1 MRASPAARGPLILRR
16 YVLTFGT
23 QVLVAACG
31 IFNNFLIARAL
42 GPTGKGEVYLILL
55 LSNGLVYVFMA
66 GLDQAMIYHVG
77 RNLFPP
83 ERILRTATTLGLL
96 ASVFAVGVFLAFPSS
111 WRQAIARGLAGPLE
125 VVALAGVPPLFVT
138 TVWTYFALALN
149 RVRLYNFLRAV
160 PILGYTLLLTA
171 AYVVLPSRVMVFALA
186 WLISIFLAAVATFV
200 MVNREVPIRPGFDR
214 LFALRG
220 TAFGLKTH
228 LGTLLQFFN
237 YRFDGFLVNYWWGGA
252 QLGLYSVAVAIAEI
266 LWYIPQSASTVIGP
280 EVPRRDIAGAN
291 RLTSW
296 TCRNVLWVTAGS
308 AVVLYLVARPLIA
321 SLLPAF
327 VPSIPALALL
337 LPGVVTMC
345 VSRVIASDLIG
356 RGKPLL
362 STYVAGATAAL
373 AVVLY
378 FWWIPNYGMNGA
390 ALASTVIYSFS
401 ALLSLVVFVTQT
413 RVSFSQMLVPRVSD
427 LRRYAELYGD
437 LRGRLSRK
445 GEA

>member
-1 MRASPAARGPLILRR
+1 MPAARTSPILRR
-16 YVLTFGT
+16 YILTFVT
-23 QVLVAACG
+23 QVSVAACSL
-31 IFNNFLIARAL
+31 FNNFLTARAL
-42 GPTGKGEVYLILL
+42 GPEGKGTVYLIILL
-55 LSNGLVYVFMA
+55 CNVLVYVFMA
-66 GLDQAMIYHVG
+66 GLDQAMIYHIG
-77 RNLFPP
+77 RNLFPR

-96 ASVFAVGVFLAFPSS
+96 GSGLSVGTFLAFPAS
-111 WRQAIARGLAGPLE
+111 WRQAIARGLSGPLE
-125 VVALAGVPPLFVT
+125 VIALVGVPLLFVG
-138 TVWTYFALALN
+138 TVWTCFALALN
-149 RVRLYNFLRAV
+149 RIGLYNILKSA
-160 PILGYTLLLTA
+160 PILVYTLLLIA
-171 AYVVLPSRVMVFALA
+171 AYYSLPHRVMVFALA
-186 WLISIFLAAVATFV
+186 WLTSIFLACVAIFV
-200 MVNREVPIRPGFDR
+200 IVNREVPIRPGLDR
-214 LFALRG
+214 AFALRG

-237 YRFDGFLVNYWWGGA
+237 YRFDAFLVNYWWGGA
-252 QLGLYSVAVAIAEI
+252 QLGLYSVAFAIAEI

-280 EVPRRDIAGAN
+280 EVPRRDIEGAN

-321 SLLPAF
+321 NLLPAF

-362 STYVAGATAAL
+362 STYVAGVTAVL
-373 AVVLY
+373 AAVLY
-378 FWWIPNYGMNGA
+378 FWWIPKYGMRGA

-413 RVSFSQMLVPRVSD
+413 KLSISEMLVPKFSD
-427 LRRYAELYGD
+427 LRRYAELYAD
-437 LRGRLSRK
+437 LRGRLGRK